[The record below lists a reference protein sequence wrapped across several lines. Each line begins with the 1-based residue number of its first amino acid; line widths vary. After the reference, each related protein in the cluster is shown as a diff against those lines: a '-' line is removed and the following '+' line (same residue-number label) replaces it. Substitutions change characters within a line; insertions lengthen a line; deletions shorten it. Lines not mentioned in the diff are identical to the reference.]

1 MNYLLRSEVEKLNL
15 EDRVVAINRVAKTVK
30 GGRNIRFSALVVVGN
45 GNGYVGIGTGKATE
59 VPEAIR
65 KASEDAKKHMINVP
79 IVGTTIP
86 HRIHGEKAS
95 GKVLLMPAKEGTGI
109 IAGGPVR
116 AICELAGYK
125 DIRAKNLGSSN
136 PKNII
141 NACLKAFASMK
152 TVEEVARLRGKSIEE
167 FDY

>member
-1 MNYLLRSEVEKLNL
+1 MKYLLKSEVEKLNL

-30 GGRNIRFSALVVVGN
+30 GGRNIRFTALVVVGN
-45 GNGYVGIGTGKATE
+45 SNGVVGIGTGKATE

-65 KASEDAKKHMINVP
+65 KATENAKKQMIRVP
-79 IVGTTIP
+79 LVGTTIP
-86 HRIHGEKAS
+86 HRIQGVDGS
-95 GKVLLMPAKEGTGI
+95 GKVLLMPAVEGTGI

-125 DIRAKNLGSSN
+125 DIKAKNLGTSN
-136 PKNII
+136 PRNII
-141 NACLKAFASMK
+141 NACIKAFYNMK
-152 TVEEVARLRGKSIEE
+152 TVEEVARLRGKSVEE

>member
-1 MNYLLRSEVEKLNL
+1 MNYLLRSEVERLNL

-30 GGRNIRFSALVVVGN
+30 GGRNMRFAALVVVGDSN
-45 GNGYVGIGTGKATE
+45 GIVGVGTGKATE

-65 KASEDAKKHMINVP
+65 KASEDAKKDMIRVP
-79 IVGTTIP
+79 LVGTTVP
-86 HRIHGEKAS
+86 HRVEGVKGAGH
-95 GKVLLMPAKEGTGI
+95 VLLMPAAEGTGV

-125 DIRAKNLGSSN
+125 DIRAKNLGSAN
-136 PKNII
+136 PRNII
-141 NACLKAFASMK
+141 NACLQAFADMK
-152 TVEEVARLRGKSIEE
+152 TVEDVAKLRGKSVEE

>member
-1 MNYLLRSEVEKLNL
+1 MNYLLRSEVERLNL
-15 EDRVVAINRVAKTVK
+15 EDRVVSINRVAKTVK
-30 GGRNIRFSALVVVGN
+30 GGRNMRFAALVVVGD
-45 GNGYVGIGTGKATE
+45 GAGVVGVGTGKATE

-65 KASEDAKKHMINVP
+65 KASEDAKKHMIRVP
-79 IVGTTIP
+79 LVGTTIP
-86 HRIHGEKAS
+86 HRIEGEKGA
-95 GKVLLMPAKEGTGI
+95 GHVLLMPAAEGTGV

-136 PKNII
+136 PRNII
-141 NACLKAFASMK
+141 NACLDAFNSMK
-152 TVEEVARLRGKSIEE
+152 TVEEVAKLRGIPVEE

>member
-79 IVGTTIP
+79 LVGTTVP
-86 HRIHGEKAS
+86 HRIHGHKGS
-95 GKVLLMPAKEGTGI
+95 GKVLLMPATEGTGV

-136 PKNII
+136 PRNII
-141 NACLKAFASMK
+141 NACMEAFANMK
-152 TVEEVARLRGKSIEE
+152 TVEEVAKLRGKSVEE

>member
-79 IVGTTIP
+79 LVGTTIP
-86 HRIHGEKAS
+86 HRIHGHKGS
-95 GKVLLMPAKEGTGI
+95 GKVLLMPATEGTGV

-136 PKNII
+136 PRNII
-141 NACLKAFASMK
+141 NACMEAFANMK

>member
-79 IVGTTIP
+79 LVGTTIP
-86 HRIHGEKAS
+86 HRIQGYKGS
-95 GKVLLMPAKEGTGI
+95 GKVLLMPANEGTGV

-116 AICELAGYK
+116 AICELAGFK

-136 PKNII
+136 PRNII
-141 NACLKAFASMK
+141 NACMEAFANMK
-152 TVEEVARLRGKSIEE
+152 TVEEVAKLRGKSVEE

>member
-79 IVGTTIP
+79 VVGTTVP
-86 HRIHGEKAS
+86 HRIHGHKGS
-95 GKVLLMPAKEGTGI
+95 GKVLLMPATEGTGV

-136 PKNII
+136 PRNII
-141 NACLKAFASMK
+141 NACMEAFANMK
-152 TVEEVARLRGKSIEE
+152 TVEEVAKLRGKSVEE

>member
-15 EDRVVAINRVAKTVK
+15 EDRVVSINRVAKTVK
-30 GGRNIRFSALVVVGN
+30 GGRNMRFSALVVVGN
-45 GNGYVGIGTGKATE
+45 SNGYVGVGTGKATE

-65 KASEDAKKHMINVP
+65 KAGEDAKKHMIKVAT
-79 IVGTTIP
+79 VGTTIP
-86 HRIHGEKAS
+86 HRINGHKGS
-95 GKVLLMPAKEGTGI
+95 GHVLLMPAKEGTGI

-136 PKNII
+136 PRNII
-141 NACLKAFASMK
+141 NACLNAFASMK
-152 TVEEVARLRGKSIEE
+152 TVEEVAKLRGKSVEE

>member
-1 MNYLLRSEVEKLNL
+1 MYLLKQEVDKLNL
-15 EDRVVAINRVAKTVK
+15 EDRVVNINRVAKTVK
-30 GGRNIRFSALVVVGN
+30 GGRNMRFAALVVVGDQN
-45 GNGYVGIGTGKATE
+45 GHVGIGTGKAAE

-65 KASEDAKKHMINVP
+65 KGAENARKHMITVP
-79 IVGTTIP
+79 LVGTTIP
-86 HRIHGEKAS
+86 HRIRGHKGA
-95 GKVLLMPAKEGTGI
+95 GKVLLMPALEGTGI

-125 DIRAKNLGSSN
+125 DIRAKNLGSNN
-136 PKNII
+136 PRNII
-141 NACLKAFASMK
+141 NACLEAFQTMK

>member
-1 MNYLLRSEVEKLNL
+1 MKYLLKSEVEKLNL

-30 GGRNIRFSALVVVGN
+30 GGRNIRFTALVVVGN
-45 GNGYVGIGTGKATE
+45 SNGVVGVGTGKATE

-65 KASEDAKKHMINVP
+65 KATENAKKHMIEVP
-79 IVGTTIP
+79 LVGTTIP
-86 HRIHGEKAS
+86 HRIQGHSAAGR
-95 GKVLLMPAKEGTGI
+95 VLLMPAAEGTGI

-125 DIRAKNLGSSN
+125 DIKAKNLGTSN
-136 PKNII
+136 PRNII
-141 NACLKAFASMK
+141 NACVEAFSNMK
-152 TVEEVARLRGKSIEE
+152 TVEEIARLRGKSVEE

>member
-79 IVGTTIP
+79 LVGTTIP
-86 HRIHGEKAS
+86 HRIHGHKGS
-95 GKVLLMPAKEGTGI
+95 GKVLLMPATEGTGV

-125 DIRAKNLGSSN
+125 DIRAKNLVSSN
-136 PKNII
+136 PRNII
-141 NACLKAFASMK
+141 NACMEAFANMK
-152 TVEEVARLRGKSIEE
+152 TVEEVAKLRGKSVEE

>member
-30 GGRNIRFSALVVVGN
+30 GGRNMRFSALVVVGN

-65 KASEDAKKHMINVP
+65 KAGEDAKKHMISVP
-79 IVGTTIP
+79 IVGTTVP
-86 HRIHGEKAS
+86 HRIHGHKGS
-95 GKVLLMPAKEGTGI
+95 GKVLLMPASEGTGI

-116 AICELAGYK
+116 AICELAGFK

-136 PKNII
+136 PRNII
-141 NACLKAFASMK
+141 NACIEAFSNMK
-152 TVEEVARLRGKSIEE
+152 TVEEVAKLRGKSVEE

>member
-1 MNYLLRSEVEKLNL
+1 MKYLLKSEVEKLNL
-15 EDRVVAINRVAKTVK
+15 EDRVVSINRVAKTVK
-30 GGRNIRFSALVVVGN
+30 GGRNIRFTALVVVGN
-45 GNGYVGIGTGKATE
+45 SNGVVGIGTGKATE

-86 HRIHGEKAS
+86 HRIHGEKGS
-95 GKVLLMPAKEGTGI
+95 GKVLLMPAKGGTGI

-141 NACLKAFASMK
+141 NACLKAFSSMK

>member
-30 GGRNIRFSALVVVGN
+30 GGRNMRFSALVVVGDSN
-45 GNGYVGIGTGKATE
+45 GVVGVGTGKATE

-65 KASEDAKKHMINVP
+65 KASEDAKKHMIRVP

-86 HRIHGEKAS
+86 HRINGDKGAGH
-95 GKVLLMPAKEGTGI
+95 VLLMPANEGTGV

-116 AICELAGYK
+116 AICELAGFK

-136 PKNII
+136 PRNII
-141 NACLKAFASMK
+141 NACLDAFNNLK
-152 TVEEVARLRGKSIEE
+152 TVEDVAKLRGIPVEE

>member
-136 PKNII
+136 PRNII
-141 NACLKAFASMK
+141 NACIEGFASMK
-152 TVEEVARLRGKSIEE
+152 TVEEVARLRGKSVEE

>member
-30 GGRNIRFSALVVVGN
+30 GGRNMRFSALVVVGDSN
-45 GNGYVGIGTGKATE
+45 GVVGVGTGKATE

-65 KASEDAKKHMINVP
+65 KATEDAKKHMIRVP
-79 IVGTTIP
+79 LVGTTVP
-86 HRIHGEKAS
+86 HRIEGEKGA
-95 GKVLLMPAKEGTGI
+95 GHVLLMPAAEGTGV

-125 DIRAKNLGSSN
+125 DIRAKNLGSNN
-136 PKNII
+136 PRNII
-141 NACLKAFASMK
+141 NACLAAFANMK
-152 TVEEVARLRGKSIEE
+152 TVEDVAKLRGIPVEE

>member
-79 IVGTTIP
+79 VVGTTVP
-86 HRIHGEKAS
+86 HRIQGHKGS
-95 GKVLLMPAKEGTGI
+95 GKVLLMPANEGTGV

-116 AICELAGYK
+116 AICELAGFK

-136 PKNII
+136 PRNII
-141 NACLKAFASMK
+141 NACMEAFANMK
-152 TVEEVARLRGKSIEE
+152 TVEEVAKLRGKSVEE